1 MIKFIDYSK
10 TKILEIRPYT
20 NRRFTLFIVNINK
33 PKQTF
38 LDI

>member
-1 MIKFIDYSK
+1 MIQIIDYSK
-10 TKILEIRPYT
+10 TKIFRIKPNT

-33 PKQTF
+33 PKKTF